1 MWFCRLRSPRLAMMW
16 ASSWC
21 SPMRIDGRRPRA
33 RVAADM
39 RGDFEISRIIAST
52 FLARSLCLYSSGS
65 LIVAIG
71 SSRATR
77 VRESRAAPPH
87 DQRQAR
93 FGGRTMLR
101 TRMADSTG
109 SLRPVPAVEKT
120 ARILRALAEAG
131 RPQGIS
137 ELARALKVSKGTL
150 RDILLTLAAHGFVV
164 RDPDTRFRLGP
175 QLRALADAS
184 SPDLRALAQPYLVS
198 LMETFGE
205 TAILGLVVD
214 GKLEIAARAEPA
226 TDLHMTA
233 PLGRRLPLEKGAHGK
248 VLATREEIGYDDQ
261 ELFAGVRAVA
271 APIVDARGRRIAVIM
286 VVGFKERV
294 DLRTLRR
301 IGERCASAARALSQ
315 RIGAQAA

>member
-1 MWFCRLRSPRLAMMW
+1 
-16 ASSWC
+16 
-21 SPMRIDGRRPRA
+21 
-33 RVAADM
+33 
-39 RGDFEISRIIAST
+39 
-52 FLARSLCLYSSGS
+52 
-65 LIVAIG
+65 
-71 SSRATR
+71 
-77 VRESRAAPPH
+77 
-87 DQRQAR
+87 
-93 FGGRTMLR
+93 MLR

-120 ARILRALAEAG
+120 ARVLSALAEGG

-150 RDILLTLAAHGFVV
+150 RDILLTLDAHGFVI

-205 TAILGLVVD
+205 TAILGLVID

-233 PLGRRLPLEKGAHGK
+233 PLGRRLPLARGAPAK
-248 VLATREEIGYDDQ
+248 VIVGHEDIGYDDQ
-261 ELFAGVRAVA
+261 ELFRGVRAVA
-271 APIVDARGRRIAVIM
+271 APITDARGRRVAALM

-294 DLRTLRR
+294 DLRMLRR
-301 IGERCASAARALSQ
+301 IGERCALAARELSQ